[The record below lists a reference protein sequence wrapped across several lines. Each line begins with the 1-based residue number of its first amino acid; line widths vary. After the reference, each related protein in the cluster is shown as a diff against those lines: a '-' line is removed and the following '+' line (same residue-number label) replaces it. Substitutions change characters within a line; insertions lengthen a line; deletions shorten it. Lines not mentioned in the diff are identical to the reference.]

1 MNRRNNSEKE
11 APARIAAGKL
21 AGPVD
26 YDVPVLAVRD
36 HTGKL
41 LAVLVSYACHN
52 TTLSFY
58 QWHGDYAGCAL
69 QDLEERH
76 AGALALFAQGCAGN
90 INPFP
95 RGSTTFAEQ
104 HGRDLADAVDRALVA
119 PGDTVSGSFA
129 SVLSDVPLEFA
140 QRPSDEEI
148 RAAAASTKPAASRQM
163 DQAWS
168 KIMAAEAAQG
178 GIALT
183 YSYPVQAWRLG
194 NLTWVALG
202 GEAVVDYAL
211 RLKGELGKNLWVL
224 AYSNDVMAYIPSE
237 AVLKEGGY
245 EGKTSMIPYGRPSAW
260 APGLEEKIV
269 AQVRSSVSELA
280 VRR

>member
-1 MNRRNNSEKE
+1 M
-11 APARIAAGKL
+11 
-21 AGPVD
+21 
-26 YDVPVLAVRD
+26 
-36 HTGKL
+36 
-41 LAVLVSYACHN
+41 
-52 TTLSFY
+52 
-58 QWHGDYAGCAL
+58 
-69 QDLEERH
+69 
-76 AGALALFAQGCAGN
+76 
-90 INPFP
+90 
-95 RGSTTFAEQ
+95 
-104 HGRDLADAVDRALVA
+104 DRALVA